1 MQTLESCEDLL
12 PDGRKVL
19 PYLTPRQMDC
29 LRAIYCYAVRYRDYP
44 RISDVAMFLGV
55 QPVSAYNLAN
65 NLIERGYVTR
75 VARFGGRRSLRLTPE
90 ALEKLELDCV
100 EAQDDSWI
108 KTMQPINR
116 HVTWGSSAAN
126 NTVATVAA

>member
-19 PYLTPRQMDC
+19 PYLTPRQLDC

-108 KTMQPINR
+108 KTMQPIKQQ
-116 HVTWGSSAAN
+116 VTWAATSAN
-126 NTVATVAA
+126 HTATRVAA